1 MRRIHG
7 YCLAV
12 LTAGVLG
19 YWAFNPAFSAYSPGD
34 SPPATNP
41 VPAQPVP
48 GQATLEQCQADAYST
63 PPAGEIKYRYGD
75 LVTNVEHAFSCK
87 QAGWCDQEPYA
98 PGVPYNGEDIW
109 KDAWTDLGACPS
121 GPQVNTLRLSFAT
134 VTGKVPFS
142 TTVKGVGPQP
152 QRNLQVTGLL
162 RCKGEEI
169 PFSTPAD
176 QELTLSDLKPCR
188 YDLIVNDAQGYLPL
202 TTPEQVEFKEGAPE
216 HKDLMVKFRQPLDL
230 TKLVTLPGVKVELFA
245 TGLFQPRQMA
255 MGNKVLYVG
264 SSAIPV
270 YLYDRK
276 TASAIYALPLD
287 DAGKPTGIYVLASG
301 LEEAHGVL
309 YHDGDLYF
317 STSGKLYR
325 VRNVDQ
331 HYRDATPEAVLDF
344 PANGPEFPLLRP
356 GQRIWHQ
363 KHPLHFNPLDRT
375 DKALYTAVG
384 IPCNSCMIP
393 ADGRYGTLLRYD
405 LQTGTSKVIAK
416 GVRNAVGFAW
426 GSQGNIWFSDNNR
439 DTYLN
444 SDEIN
449 LIRKADQ
456 ERSEPLHFGVP
467 YFYGR
472 DTPGFTAQEYQEP
485 GSITPPL
492 AEGAIV
498 SDKPLHQLKPEDYQ
512 APAYEL
518 GSNTAPL
525 GIAFWKGFYND
536 TYQGN
541 TYERLLVA
549 VHGTGTKASPGME
562 LRMLNI
568 ENDSRVV
575 NQIPLVTGWG
585 GSTENFNV
593 YCLDDSCLGRPTDM
607 LPLSDNSLLV
617 SDDLAGVIYRVT
629 FDVKQIIG
637 KASLQLQPTEAP
649 NDEVRPLMVSGTLT
663 DHNGLSRRFDAAWG
677 SKPLVVLGLGA
688 GSYTIRLDDVGELIP
703 VVRQQQVTLTDG
715 SPLHSVELAYMERPP
730 FEPVK
735 ATLQAPAKPA
745 AGANVTEQW
754 EVTVRS
760 TGEDQ
765 VIKVPWGGQQVVMLS
780 VGEHKFDFP
789 YYEGQLP
796 QPTQQV
802 VSIDQDSKDPG
813 TVAAQYQHVADLGK
827 ELVATTCSTCH
838 TLQYFQDA
846 NRAINWSLAGKEA
859 LVQQIMGMTVRG
871 HCDPSCAGQI
881 ADYFYEDL
889 WADYLDPKQAFGK
902 RQLRLLTRDEYV
914 NSVRDLFGVTVE
926 ADALPADKFERHFK
940 YPGEADLGLLQAE
953 DIKMLYDMA
962 WKIAN
967 GADPQGL
974 ARQSVEQL
982 GHRVFRRPLSNEEL
996 TRYQAVE
1003 AKHGRQSLVA
1013 AMLLSPHFLYRSEL
1027 GVASS
1032 RDGNYPLT
1040 ANERATALSF
1050 TLLGTTP
1057 SSELMSQAEQ
1067 GQLETPEQIGAVAQQ
1082 LLTSEQ
1088 GAVQFNRF
1096 ISYYLKT
1103 NRGSQEKPGLEPEVI
1118 RSMLEE
1124 QAKLVQQVIADGGS
1138 FEALFNPGYTFVDK
1152 GLAQHYG
1159 LPSPTGDGMQ
1169 RVTVDA
1175 NRGGLLHLGIT
1186 QAANSDYQA
1195 TSLVKRG
1202 IMIREQLLCREFGAP
1217 VDADPVEPQYPPRAI
1232 TTRER
1237 WDMVNGEQA
1246 SEGRCWQCHKYMNDT
1261 GSSMEHYDAAGRYRD
1276 HEQAYN
1282 HAQYPVNV
1290 PINAAGPFVSNTG
1303 AEEWGPVGNVR
1314 DIARLLPGNSTAQT
1328 CMADSYFRFMF
1339 GNKVSAGSVGTLKSA
1354 SQILNAN
1361 GSLIQMIR
1369 ELATSPVFLNR
1380 HEEN

>member
-12 LTAGVLG
+12 LAAGVMG
-19 YWAFNPAFSAYSPGD
+19 YWAFNPAFSAYPPRE
-34 SPPATNP
+34 SPPPTKP
-41 VPAQPVP
+41 VPAQSVP
-48 GQATLEQCQADAYST
+48 RQATPEQCQADAYST
-63 PPAGEIKYRYGD
+63 PPAGEIRYRNGD

-87 QAGWCDQEPYA
+87 EAGWCNQGPYA
-98 PGVPYNGEDIW
+98 PGVPFNGQDIW
-109 KDAWTDLGACPS
+109 EGAWTDLGACPS
-121 GPQVNTLRLSFAT
+121 GPQVNTLKLSFAT
-134 VTGKVPFS
+134 VTGKVPFK
-142 TTVKGVGPQP
+142 TTAKGVGPQP

-216 HKDLMVKFRQPLDL
+216 HKDLTVKFRQPLDL
-230 TKLVTLPGVKVELFA
+230 QKLVTLPGVKVELFA

-270 YLYDRK
+270 YVYDKK
-276 TASAIYALPLD
+276 TGGAIYALPLD
-287 DAGKPTGIYVLASG
+287 DAGRPTGVYVLASG
-301 LEEAHGVL
+301 LEEPHGVV
-309 YHDGDLYF
+309 YRDGDLYF

-325 VRNVDQ
+325 VRDVDQ

-344 PANGPEFPLLRP
+344 PADAREFPLLHP
-356 GQRIWHQ
+356 GHRIWHQ
-363 KHPLHFNPLDRT
+363 KHPLHFNPLDKT

-426 GSQGNIWFSDNNR
+426 GSTGNLWFSDNNR
-439 DTYLN
+439 DNYPN
-444 SDEIN
+444 PDEIN

-456 ERSEPLHFGVP
+456 DRAEPLHFGVP

-472 DTPGFTAQEYQEP
+472 DTPGFTGEEYQEP
-485 GSITPPL
+485 GFITPPL
-492 AEGAIV
+492 VDGAIV
-498 SDKPLHQLKPEDYQ
+498 SDKPLHQLRPGDYQ

-525 GIAFWKGFYND
+525 GVAFWKGFYND
-536 TYQGN
+536 TQPGK

-549 VHGTGTKASPGME
+549 VHGGGSKASPGME

-575 NQIPLVTGWG
+575 SQIPLVTGWG
-585 GSTENFNV
+585 GFLEDFNV

-617 SDDLAGVIYRVT
+617 SDDLAGVIYRIT
-629 FDVKQIIG
+629 FDVRQWG
-637 KASLQLQPTEAP
+637 KAHLRLQPTGAP
-649 NDEVRPLMVSGTLT
+649 TEQAQPLMVSGTLT
-663 DHNGLSRRFDAAWG
+663 DSQGRKRRFDVAWG
-677 SKPLVVLGLGA
+677 DTPLLVNGLEEGV
-688 GSYTIRLDDVGELIP
+688 YTVSLDNVGDLIP
-703 VVRQQQVTLTDG
+703 KVRQQQVTVAAAPAQNQVDL
-715 SPLHSVELAYMERPP
+715 LYIERPA

-745 AGANVTEQW
+745 PGADVPEQW

-760 TGEDQ
+760 TGGDQ
-765 VIKVPWGGQQVVMLS
+765 VIKVPWGGQQVVLLS

-789 YYEGQLP
+789 YYQGQLP

-802 VSIDQDSKDPG
+802 VNIDDDSKDPV
-813 TVAAQYQHVADLGK
+813 TVSMQYQHVAELGK

-838 TLQYFQDA
+838 TVQYFQDA

-859 LVQQIMGMTVRG
+859 LVQKIMGMSVRG
-871 HCDPSCAGQI
+871 HCDVSCAGQI
-881 ADYFYEDL
+881 ADYFYDDL

-953 DIKMLYDMA
+953 DIKTFYDMA
-962 WKIAN
+962 WKVAT
-967 GADPQGL
+967 GADPQSL

-982 GHRVFRRPLSNEEL
+982 GHRVFRRPMSIEEL
-996 TRYQAVE
+996 TRYQGLE
-1003 AKHGRQSLVA
+1003 AEHGRQSLVA
-1013 AMLLSPHFLYRSEL
+1013 ALLLSPHFLYRSEL
-1027 GVASS
+1027 GAASGK
-1032 RDGNYPLT
+1032 DGNYPLT
-1040 ANERATALSF
+1040 ANERATALSY

-1067 GQLETPEQIGAVAQQ
+1067 GQLESPAQIGAAAEQ
-1082 LLTSEQ
+1082 LLKSPQ

-1103 NRGSQEKPGLEPEVI
+1103 DRGSQEKPGLSEDVVK
-1118 RSMLEE
+1118 SMQAE
-1124 QAKLVQQVIADGGS
+1124 QAALVGQVIADGGS

-1152 GLAQHYG
+1152 GLARHYG
-1159 LPSPTGDGMQ
+1159 LAEPAGSDMQ
-1169 RVTVDA
+1169 RVQVDDK
-1175 NRGGLLHLGIT
+1175 RGGLLHLGIT
-1186 QAANSDYQA
+1186 QAANSDYQV

-1232 TTRER
+1232 STRER
-1237 WDMVNGEQA
+1237 WDLVNGEQA

-1276 HEQAYN
+1276 QEQAYN

-1290 PINAAGPFVSNTG
+1290 PIHAAGPFISNTG

-1314 DIARLLPGNSTAQT
+1314 DIARLLPGNGTAQT

-1339 GNKVSAGSVGTLKSA
+1339 GNKVSGGSVGTLKAA
-1354 SQILNAN
+1354 SQSLKDN

-1380 HEEN
+1380 QEEN

>member
-34 SPPATNP
+34 SPPATKP
-41 VPAQPVP
+41 VPAQPVT
-48 GQATLEQCQADAYST
+48 GQATPEQCQADAYST
-63 PPAGEIKYRYGD
+63 PPAGEIKYRNGD

-87 QAGWCDQEPYA
+87 EAGWCNQGPYA
-98 PGVPYNGEDIW
+98 PGVPFNGQDIW
-109 KDAWTDLGACPS
+109 KDAWTDLGVCPS
-121 GPQVNTLRLSFAT
+121 GPQVNTLKLSFAT
-134 VTGKVPFS
+134 VTGKVPFR

-169 PFSTPAD
+169 PFSAPAD

-216 HKDLMVKFRQPLDL
+216 HKDLLVKFRQPLDL

-276 TASAIYALPLD
+276 TADAIYALPLD

-301 LEEAHGVL
+301 LEEPHGVL
-309 YHDGDLYF
+309 YRDGDLYF

-325 VRNVDQ
+325 VRDVDQ

-344 PANGPEFPLLRP
+344 PADGREFPLLRP

-405 LQTGTSKVIAK
+405 LQTGASKVIAK

-426 GSQGNIWFSDNNR
+426 GSEGNIWFSDNNR

-456 ERSEPLHFGVP
+456 DRSEPLHFGVP

-575 NQIPLVTGWG
+575 SQIPLVTGWG
-585 GSTENFNV
+585 GATQDFNV
-593 YCLDDSCLGRPTDM
+593 YCLDDSCVGRPADM
-607 LPLSDNSLLV
+607 LQLSDNSLLV
-617 SDDLAGVIYRVT
+617 SDDLAGVIYRIT
-629 FDVKQIIG
+629 FDRQLITG
-637 KASLQLQPTEAP
+637 KAALQLQPTEAP
-649 NDEVRPLMVSGTLT
+649 NDEVRPLMASGTLT
-663 DHNGLSRRFDAAWG
+663 DHNGFSRRFDVAWG
-677 SKPLVVLGLGA
+677 SKPLIVLGLGA
-688 GSYTIRLDDVGELIP
+688 GSYTLRLDDVGGLIP
-703 VVRQQQVTLTDG
+703 KVRQQQVTLTDG
-715 SPLHSVELAYMERPP
+715 SPVHSVELAYMERPP

-745 AGANVTEQW
+745 SGANVPEQW

-760 TGEDQ
+760 TGGDQ
-765 VIKVPWGGQQVVMLS
+765 VIKVPWGGQQVMLLS
-780 VGEHKFDFP
+780 VGEW
-789 YYEGQLP
+789 E
-796 QPTQQV
+796 
-802 VSIDQDSKDPG
+802 
-813 TVAAQYQHVADLGK
+813 
-827 ELVATTCSTCH
+827 
-838 TLQYFQDA
+838 
-846 NRAINWSLAGKEA
+846 
-859 LVQQIMGMTVRG
+859 
-871 HCDPSCAGQI
+871 
-881 ADYFYEDL
+881 
-889 WADYLDPKQAFGK
+889 
-902 RQLRLLTRDEYV
+902 
-914 NSVRDLFGVTVE
+914 
-926 ADALPADKFERHFK
+926 
-940 YPGEADLGLLQAE
+940 
-953 DIKMLYDMA
+953 
-962 WKIAN
+962 
-967 GADPQGL
+967 
-974 ARQSVEQL
+974 
-982 GHRVFRRPLSNEEL
+982 
-996 TRYQAVE
+996 
-1003 AKHGRQSLVA
+1003 
-1013 AMLLSPHFLYRSEL
+1013 
-1027 GVASS
+1027 
-1032 RDGNYPLT
+1032 
-1040 ANERATALSF
+1040 
-1050 TLLGTTP
+1050 
-1057 SSELMSQAEQ
+1057 
-1067 GQLETPEQIGAVAQQ
+1067 
-1082 LLTSEQ
+1082 
-1088 GAVQFNRF
+1088 
-1096 ISYYLKT
+1096 
-1103 NRGSQEKPGLEPEVI
+1103 
-1118 RSMLEE
+1118 
-1124 QAKLVQQVIADGGS
+1124 
-1138 FEALFNPGYTFVDK
+1138 
-1152 GLAQHYG
+1152 
-1159 LPSPTGDGMQ
+1159 
-1169 RVTVDA
+1169 
-1175 NRGGLLHLGIT
+1175 
-1186 QAANSDYQA
+1186 
-1195 TSLVKRG
+1195 
-1202 IMIREQLLCREFGAP
+1202 
-1217 VDADPVEPQYPPRAI
+1217 
-1232 TTRER
+1232 
-1237 WDMVNGEQA
+1237 
-1246 SEGRCWQCHKYMNDT
+1246 
-1261 GSSMEHYDAAGRYRD
+1261 
-1276 HEQAYN
+1276 
-1282 HAQYPVNV
+1282 
-1290 PINAAGPFVSNTG
+1290 
-1303 AEEWGPVGNVR
+1303 
-1314 DIARLLPGNSTAQT
+1314 
-1328 CMADSYFRFMF
+1328 
-1339 GNKVSAGSVGTLKSA
+1339 
-1354 SQILNAN
+1354 
-1361 GSLIQMIR
+1361 
-1369 ELATSPVFLNR
+1369 
-1380 HEEN
+1380 